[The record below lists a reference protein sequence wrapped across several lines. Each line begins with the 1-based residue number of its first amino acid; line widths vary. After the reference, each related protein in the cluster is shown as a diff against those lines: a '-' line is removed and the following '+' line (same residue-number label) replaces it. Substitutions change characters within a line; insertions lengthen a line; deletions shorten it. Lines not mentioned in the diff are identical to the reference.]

1 MKYLKHIYTNKQVIK
16 KKLLFIW
23 KSNLTRRPVLYL
35 ATLVLGRVIWP
46 PLQNMRPH
54 LADENV
60 PLGLLHGITRLAMV
74 MVKGKELN
82 LSSAPWISTLSF
94 TLKKYCEK
102 HFNVFLIIQSGNG
115 LVVLNKEYTSFGS
128 LGFVCVGAKSLG
140 LTVWI
145 YETRELVSLARFAS
159 PSEE

>member
-1 MKYLKHIYTNKQVIK
+1 M
-16 KKLLFIW
+16 
-23 KSNLTRRPVLYL
+23 
-35 ATLVLGRVIWP
+35 
-46 PLQNMRPH
+46 
-54 LADENV
+54 
-60 PLGLLHGITRLAMV
+60 LAMV

-82 LSSAPWISTLSF
+82 LSSAPWISALSF

-102 HFNVFLIIQSGNG
+102 PFNVFLIIQSGNG

-145 YETRELVSLARFAS
+145 YEPRELVSLARFAS